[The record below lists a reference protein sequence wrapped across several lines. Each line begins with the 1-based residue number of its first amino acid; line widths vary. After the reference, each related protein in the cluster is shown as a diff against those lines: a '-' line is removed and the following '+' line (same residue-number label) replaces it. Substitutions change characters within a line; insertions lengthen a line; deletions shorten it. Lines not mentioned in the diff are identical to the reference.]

1 MKVNPLS
8 ANSRS
13 SINDEA
19 SDGELLELLFRYCGA
34 GSVQKVQELLKGFG
48 NIANLLDAPAKL
60 LSDRYCLDDETVS
73 LIRLVA
79 ELHRRYLLIR
89 SRSDVFLRDHAAIA
103 RYLMPLFAGEKSEIL
118 YLLSLNGARMVLGC
132 TKLNNGDIDRVD
144 LNIRSLIRDA
154 IDKNASYVVLA
165 HNHPSGLGS
174 PSSDDI
180 HTTNSVRELLSP
192 LGITLLD
199 HMIFSN
205 DNYLSMRECGYFLF

>member
-1 MKVNPLS
+1 MKANPLS

-13 SINDEA
+13 SNIDEVT
-19 SDGELLELLFRYCGA
+19 DGELLELLLQYCGA
-34 GSVQKVQELLKGFG
+34 ASVSKAQELLMNAG
-48 NIANLLDAPAKL
+48 NIANLLDAPPTL
-60 LSDRYCLDDETVS
+60 LAERHGLDDKTVT
-73 LIRLVA
+73 LIRLVS

-89 SRSDVFLRDHAAIA
+89 SRSDVFLRVHTAIA

-132 TKLNNGDIDRVD
+132 TRLNNGNLNRVD
-144 LNIRSLIRDA
+144 LDIRSLIRDA

-165 HNHPSGLGS
+165 HNHPSGMGA
-174 PSSDDI
+174 PSSEDI
-180 HTTNSVRELLSP
+180 NTTNAVRDLLTP

-199 HMIFSN
+199 HMIFAN

>member
-1 MKVNPLS
+1 MKANPLS

-13 SINDEA
+13 SNIDEVT
-19 SDGELLELLFRYCGA
+19 DGELLELLLQYCGA
-34 GSVQKVQELLKGFG
+34 ASVRKAQELLMNAG
-48 NIANLLDAPAKL
+48 NIANLLDASPML
-60 LSDRYCLDDETVS
+60 LADRHGLDDKTVT
-73 LIRLVA
+73 LIRLVS

-132 TKLNNGDIDRVD
+132 TRLNNGNLSRIDLD
-144 LNIRSLIRDA
+144 IRSLIRDA

-165 HNHPSGLGS
+165 HNHPSGMGS
-174 PSSDDI
+174 PSPEDI
-180 HTTNSVRELLSP
+180 NTTNAVRDLLSP

-199 HMIFSN
+199 HMIFAN